1 MSAKKRLVHKLVER
15 SSPEECTEIIEET
28 RLVEINSI
36 QCNSVKNKCTLLI
49 VLFSIIFAVNIGI
62 GSYFL
67 CFYWYLKKDVTRVTF
82 GTCTRVNNLMNL

>member
-36 QCNSVKNKCTLLI
+36 KCNSVKNKCTLFVVLI
-49 VLFSIIFAVNIGI
+49 SIIFTVNIEI

-67 CFYWYLKKDVTRVTF
+67 CFYWYLKKDVTSVKF
-82 GTCTRVNNLMNL
+82 STCTRVNNLMNL